1 LLFSLSMGTW
11 GTAISSND
19 TFADIYAG
27 FSDLYNEGEGV
38 AEITNKLVASNQC
51 TIKDPEDSN
60 NFWFALARAQW
71 ECKQLDQNVYQR
83 IKDIIETGADVEAW
97 RRLGS
102 DDKTLQKRK
111 IVLDKF
117 LAELSTERPKAK
129 TRKKKVIRQPA
140 FEKGDCITFKLKNG
154 NYGGAVILEAIYNSP
169 YPYNLVATTTIN
181 QSSKPTKRDFM
192 NSDVLML
199 NFGKHQNKRSIHW
212 FLPIRYKQV
221 THLFEKIDNIDVEIT
236 YDKQGLGYGS
246 CADLDIYVIE
256 EANKQYEHELV
267 GNKRSDESISIKK
280 LTSNSKWKLW

>member
-1 LLFSLSMGTW
+1 MGTW

-19 TFADIYAG
+19 TFADIYAE
-27 FSDLYNEGEGV
+27 FFDLYNEGKDV
-38 AEITNKLVASNQC
+38 AEITNKLVASNQN
-51 TIKDPEDSN
+51 TIKESDDSN
-60 NFWFALARAQW
+60 NFWFALAKSQW
-71 ECKQLDQNVYQR
+71 ECKQLDKNVYQR
-83 IKDIIETGADVEAW
+83 IKKIIETDEDIEVW
-97 RRLGS
+97 QKLGS
-102 DDKTLQKRK
+102 DNKTLQKRR

-129 TRKKKVIRQPA
+129 TRKKKIIRQPA

-181 QSSKPTKRDFM
+181 KSSKPTKRDFIG
-192 NSDVLML
+192 SDVLIL

-221 THLFEKIDNIDVEIT
+221 AQLFEKIDNIDVEIT
-236 YDKQGLGYGS
+236 YDLQGLGYGF
-246 CADLDIYVIE
+246 CADLDIYVVE
-256 EANKQYEHELV
+256 EADKQFEHELA

-280 LTSNSKWKLW
+280 LTRNSKWKLW